1 MLRTQRKFCLYDLVQ
16 SIGSCFFYGEK
27 MKDDIKKAILEFE
40 NRNKIAIDNYYCKD
54 RPKDKFALKDNY
66 IGKDIFLKRVNEWLE
81 ICSDDAERKYLLEL
95 LEEYLY
101 FPQDRF
107 NEEVERIINRLKDE
121 GIDIRKTLFVTFP
134 SKNGVASGGDNIS
147 SALLL
152 ATMDVSVKENII
164 TDVERA
170 TEDLLDRIVEYKYI
184 VFLDDV
190 IGSGT
195 TLNTN
200 IKKFFERFSFPSEVV
215 FYIAYLCGR
224 EKKIREKIKQFK
236 KYYKKQFRGV
246 VLFPLKKSLFQN
258 ERKDRQQRIEKISN
272 IEKIIEDYAI
282 EDRDK
287 KFYMGFEKNQLL
299 VSFYYNT
306 PNNTLSLFWRPTS
319 ISVPLFARTSYKRPT
334 IDECRK
340 NKKKLMENA
349 YERGKTKK
357 WFQ

>member
-1 MLRTQRKFCLYDLVQ
+1 M
-16 SIGSCFFYGEK
+16 
-27 MKDDIKKAILEFE
+27 
-40 NRNKIAIDNYYCKD
+40 
-54 RPKDKFALKDNY
+54 
-66 IGKDIFLKRVNEWLE
+66 
-81 ICSDDAERKYLLEL
+81 
-95 LEEYLY
+95 
-101 FPQDRF
+101 
-107 NEEVERIINRLKDE
+107 
-121 GIDIRKTLFVTFP
+121 
-134 SKNGVASGGDNIS
+134 
-147 SALLL
+147 
-152 ATMDVSVKENII
+152 
-164 TDVERA
+164 
-170 TEDLLDRIVEYKYI
+170 
-184 VFLDDV
+184 
-190 IGSGT
+190 
-195 TLNTN
+195 
-200 IKKFFERFSFPSEVV
+200 
-215 FYIAYLCGR
+215 
-224 EKKIREKIKQFK
+224 
-236 KYYKKQFRGV
+236 
-246 VLFPLKKSLFQN
+246 FQN